1 MTMHPGLTEEHE
13 TLMRLLGGVG
23 GGGARAAALAT
34 PDLLIN
40 LSMAHVALKP
50 LWNLGHMLA
59 YAHRVAHTGRTRRT
73 PMDVDAL
80 VELWTTV
87 LVDLAT
93 AHDHA
98 ARSAADE
105 RSDELLGPL
114 LTAPIKQL
122 REFAQKLAARLK
134 EDERVPFLVW
144 STFERLI
151 APLILLGPEGK
162 TVQLKTQLATEI
174 AELVEKD
181 LDRADLIAAMAAALQ
196 WRSPSALEK
205 VKTELEKGA
214 RPRLKG
220 GESCLFLHVG
230 EGADEVSVVL

>member
-1 MTMHPGLTEEHE
+1 MQHELTTEQQQVAAI
-13 TLMRLLGGVG
+13 LGQGDEWS
-23 GGGARAAALAT
+23 ARDMALAT

-40 LSMAHVALKP
+40 AAYAAVALGKVRR
-50 LWNLGHMLA
+50 LGATLF
-59 YAHRVAHTGRTRRT
+59 YAHKYPGRKRRT
-73 PMDVDAL
+73 PMDVDNM
-80 VELWTTV
+80 VDLWIEV
-87 LVDLAT
+87 LVALAT

-98 ARSAADE
+98 GRSEADE

-122 REFAQKLAARLK
+122 RAFAQQLAVRLK

-144 STFERLI
+144 STFDRLI

-162 TVQLKTQLATEI
+162 TVALKTQLATEI

-181 LDRADLIAAMAAALQ
+181 LDRADLIASMAAALQ
-196 WRSPSALEK
+196 WRGPKTLEK
-205 VKTELEKGA
+205 VKAGLKSGA
-214 RPRLKG
+214 RPRLRG